1 MQTIQK
7 QVHAFIVEN
16 FLFGNPDEAFDD
28 ETSFL
33 ESRIIDST
41 GILELVS
48 FLESTF
54 GLNIEDDELDP
65 ANLDTLNRI
74 AAFVERKRAAS

>member
-1 MQTIQK
+1 MQTIQE
-7 QVHAFIVEN
+7 QVRGFVVDN
-16 FLFGNPDEAFDD
+16 FLFGNPEEKFDG

-41 GILELVS
+41 GILELVA
-48 FLESTF
+48 FLESTY
-54 GLNIEDDELDP
+54 GISIEDHELDP

-74 AAFVERKRAAS
+74 AAFVERKRGSK

>member
-1 MQTIQK
+1 MQTIQE
-7 QVHAFIVEN
+7 QVRGFVVDN
-16 FLFGNPDEAFDD
+16 FLFGNPEEKFDG

-41 GILELVS
+41 GILELVA
-48 FLESTF
+48 FLESTY
-54 GLNIEDDELDP
+54 GISIEDHELDP

-74 AAFVERKRAAS
+74 AAFVERKRASK